1 MTRLGP
7 GLRCVRRMR
16 RDDRGSTAIE
26 AAIITPP
33 LILFLLL
40 ALAAGRIVMAGHVV
54 DAATE
59 DAARQASIS
68 RVPGDA
74 RESALSA
81 ARTTLTGQGLHC
93 ASTSI
98 ALDTAGLGAEV
109 GEAGTVTATVTC
121 QVNLADLALPGVPGT
136 HTMTSTFTS
145 AVNRYVER

>member
-1 MTRLGP
+1 MTG
-7 GLRCVRRMR
+7 VRRR
-16 RDDRGSTAIE
+16 RLRRVCRDDQGSTSIE
-26 AAIITPP
+26 AAIIAPP

-40 ALAAGRIVMAGHVV
+40 AIAAGRIVMAGQVV
-54 DAATE
+54 DAAAE
-59 DAARQASIS
+59 DAARQASVS

-74 RESALSA
+74 RESALAA

-98 ALDTAGLGAEV
+98 SLNTSGLGART

>member
-1 MTRLGP
+1 MTGHRA
-7 GLRCVRRMR
+7 RHVRRVC

-26 AAIITPP
+26 AALITPP

-40 ALAAGRIVMAGHVV
+40 AIAAGRIVMAGQVV
-54 DAATE
+54 DAAAE

-68 RVPGDA
+68 RVPGEA

-81 ARTTLTGQGLHC
+81 ARATLTGQGLHC
-93 ASTSI
+93 SSTHVG
-98 ALDTAGLGAEV
+98 LDTSGLGAGT

-121 QVNLADLALPGVPGT
+121 RVDLADLALPGVPGT
-136 HTMTSTFTS
+136 RTMTSSFTS